1 MVTVQGHLRSDANN
15 SPFDIYQPP
24 GLCPAVFLFWGI
36 HMNAGFNKGFDSQK
50 VRQALLRF
58 IEILAIRVA
67 DEIVDEHEAKKE
79 ARNGKG
85 AEKATPSDSVD

>member
-1 MVTVQGHLRSDANN
+1 
-15 SPFDIYQPP
+15 
-24 GLCPAVFLFWGI
+24 
-36 HMNAGFNKGFDSQK
+36 MNAGFNKGFDSQK

-79 ARNGKG
+79 TRNGKG
-85 AEKATPSDSVD
+85 SERANPSDSID